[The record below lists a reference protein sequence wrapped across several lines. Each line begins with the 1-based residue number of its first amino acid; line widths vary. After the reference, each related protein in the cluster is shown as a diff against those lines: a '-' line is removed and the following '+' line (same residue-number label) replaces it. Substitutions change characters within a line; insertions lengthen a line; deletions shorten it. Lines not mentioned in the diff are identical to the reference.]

1 MNISET
7 MASIRWMM
15 EKHLG
20 KYERTSGAPIGIK
33 PATKTDY
40 IPPRPPVRSAFV
52 LEALSRYEKGER
64 IKDISIA
71 MGSTP
76 TTVGNIVH
84 RKNSYADLPYSE
96 KDIIVFMQ
104 SKNRQ

>member
-1 MNISET
+1 

-15 EKHLG
+15 DKHLG
-20 KYERTSGAPIGIK
+20 KYERISSAPIGIK
-33 PATKTDY
+33 PAIKKEY
-40 IPPRPPVRSAFV
+40 VPPRPPVRSAFI

-64 IKDISIA
+64 IKEIAIA

-96 KDIIVFMQ
+96 KDIIVYMQ
-104 SKNRQ
+104 SKNRK